1 MHHKGLVNGSR
12 LLLTMLL
19 IAAVVL
25 LGLAAAIGLAGD
37 PPEAGGWLRVIFGEV
52 FTVIA
57 VGLAA
62 VLGIPSA
69 IGLWA
74 MSGANVDGAVPALDP
89 RWRRL
94 VAGFAVAT
102 AAVTAVVLLVTG
114 SAATVLNL
122 GLLAIV
128 ALASFGL
135 AGAASFSTHRV
146 RAVVC
151 AGALVLVAAGAAWVL
166 LNAFV

>member
-1 MHHKGLVNGSR
+1 MV
-12 LLLTMLL
+12 
-19 IAAVVL
+19 
-25 LGLAAAIGLAGD
+25 
-37 PPEAGGWLRVIFGEV
+37 FGEV

-74 MSGANVDGAVPALDP
+74 MSGANVEGAVPALDP

-102 AAVTAVVLLVTG
+102 AVVTAVVLLVTG

-122 GLLAIV
+122 GPLGSSRSVVRTGRRRILLD
-128 ALASFGL
+128 ASQ
-135 AGAASFSTHRV
+135 AGSRV
-146 RAVVC
+146 CRRSRSGC
-151 AGALVLVAAGAAWVL
+151 GGRRRVLV
-166 LNAFV
+166 NAFI